1 MVHSFVLE
9 LHISGLFPSF
19 YYSKIN
25 NLVKKFLS
33 NKTMEKVQKCE
44 VQEKKRKNCFNMQ
57 IISFKVLILFNMS
70 DIKEYALKL
79 SHTTGT
85 NEEFSAETL

>member
-19 YYSKIN
+19 YYSKIW
-25 NLVKKFLS
+25 LRKFLS

-44 VQEKKRKNCFNMQ
+44 VHDLFGLIFFVVQNIQ
-57 IISFKVLILFNMS
+57 VLS
-70 DIKEYALKL
+70 KHRTK
-79 SHTTGT
+79 
-85 NEEFSAETL
+85 